1 MDRFEAMSVLL
12 EVVDSGSFSAAGRRL
27 HMPVTTIAR
36 KISDLETTL
45 GAKLLIRTTRKLS
58 LTDAGTIYLAAA
70 RRIVDQ
76 VDEAEREVAGEF
88 TVPKGELVITAPVQ
102 FGQLH
107 VLPVVTDFLAAFP
120 QINIRLLLQD
130 RNVHLVE
137 DHVDMAVRI
146 GSLADSSMIA
156 TRVGLMRMVFCAS
169 PQLLADTG
177 VPQSPDDL
185 QKMPLVAF
193 EGPIPSAGWRFVD
206 PQTKLPFVVP
216 VVARLSVTT
225 AEAAVRAALMHV
237 GVTRLL
243 HYQAADA
250 VRAGTLRL
258 ILERFEPE
266 PLPVSL
272 VHFGRGQMPLKMRS
286 FMDFALPRLRQSL
299 LDLSNSETKI

>member
-36 KISDLETTL
+36 KISDLETAL

-107 VLPVVTDFLAAFP
+107 VLPVVADFLAAFP
-120 QINIRLLLQD
+120 EITIRLLLQD

-156 TRVGLMRMVFCAS
+156 TSVGSMRMVFCAT
-169 PQLLADTG
+169 PQLLAQNST
-177 VPQSPDDL
+177 PKSPEDL
-185 QKMPLVAF
+185 QNMPLIAF

-206 PQTKLPFVVP
+206 PQTKLPMVVP
-216 VVARLSVTT
+216 VAARLSVTT

-250 VRAGTLRL
+250 VKAGTLQL
-258 ILERFEPE
+258 ILESFEPE
-266 PLPVSL
+266 PIPVSL
-272 VHFGRGQMPLKMRS
+272 VHVGRGQMPLKLRS
-286 FMDFALPRLRQSL
+286 FMDFALPKLRQSL
-299 LDLSNSETKI
+299 LDLSKNKTKM